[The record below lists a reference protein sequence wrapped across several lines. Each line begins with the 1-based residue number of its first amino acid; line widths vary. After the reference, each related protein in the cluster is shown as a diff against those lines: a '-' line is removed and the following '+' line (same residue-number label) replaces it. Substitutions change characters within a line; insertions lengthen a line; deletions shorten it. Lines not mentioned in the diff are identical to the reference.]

1 MIAVY
6 TPTREGAT
14 ALNVRTAPDPASD
27 VIDAIEPGEPVEV
40 SAVRRGWCELP
51 GGGWADARFL
61 DVEEGAAD
69 AASDECP
76 ADDAPEAAD
85 ESEGD
90 APEALQD
97 MTVAQL
103 RDLAEKSGVK
113 LKKDMRKDEIIA
125 AVLEGEN
132 D

>member
-40 SAVRRGWCELP
+40 VAVRRGWCELA

-61 DVEEGAAD
+61 DVEEGAAEDFEKDD
-69 AASDECP
+69 AAP
-76 ADDAPEAAD
+76 AEATD
-85 ESEGD
+85 ESTD
-90 APEALQD
+90 AEVPAALGD

-103 RDLAEKSGVK
+103 KELAEKSGVK